1 MLNINL
7 TTSRKNRR
15 AESEC
20 FQHFYGQGT
29 NMNQSFWMQTAEV
42 KTWRGRPSPGEFWT
56 FWTKD
61 PPICTM
67 MSSPKRHKN
76 GTKLLKIDFSKEFES
91 RGIPLEEQWS
101 SGIYDQDRTM
111 WHSSGDICP

>member
-1 MLNINL
+1 ML
-7 TTSRKNRR
+7 
-15 AESEC
+15 
-20 FQHFYGQGT
+20 QHVYGQGT
-29 NMNQSFWMQTAEV
+29 NMNQSFWMQTAEEV

-56 FWTKD
+56 KD
-61 PPICTM
+61 PPICAM

-101 SGIYDQDRTM
+101 SGICGIYDQDRTM